1 MPLNPDPT
9 EIAQSGDFTMQER
22 ETMLGETQANVTF
35 RVTTSGHRPLGN
47 RGELSGVAKLDP
59 EEARQHVEQARDRA
73 MEDAMTRLGQIA
85 TEINERL
92 NTENDLTEDQ
102 RRRLQ
107 EQRDF
112 ILRKTTSG
120 NRTIGQMDLPGLGSY
135 SNDPIIVKATVLHRQ
150 VLNQAGNDAIFESLG
165 IQGGEERGTAML
177 TRAVGTSKVDQLLGT
192 NIISEER
199 FGVDEQGRT
208 IGISVRVDG
217 FGAIGKLPGNR
228 EYQLDID
235 YSRHE
240 VQKGLYDLEVLDYIT
255 GQIDRHPGNIFI
267 DPETGEVKGIDNDLC
282 FPSLSREQMLAGL
295 RDAGG
300 KAVYNKPLFM
310 HEDTA
315 RKIEALD
322 PEQLRETLSALK
334 YPGRGEHGKL
344 SPEEVEGAVVRLVEM
359 KEHVQDLRRTGH
371 VVTEFTRET
380 YDEAVQHQKDSYAE
394 QRADNLTVSGRS
406 MDTVE
411 DPMLVDMVHKTSY
424 IGSIFCEQRKTDL
437 AQLEKNV
444 VRVPLDPEG
453 VRTETNST
461 GKSTRSEEHVEFAR
475 LEKGRREEL
484 RPTET
489 APQQQDF
496 DRLDQRVAR
505 MQRRLDRLER
515 PNLWDKFRA
524 IWHGGVEGA
533 KQAFNGKK
541 QEALQEIEARKEII
555 ESNIKLT
562 LDQESGGR
570 WGEAKQNVQNE
581 RLQRV
586 QQENLGLKQGVDN
599 NEIVLGEEIGGK
611 FVFDPDKLQVVDR
624 SPQKTGFILKEPSQI
639 EIVID
644 EVSVDGDDLSV
655 EEPKPGLQKQGS
667 VRDLYKDS
675 SKGDKNLKP
684 QNEVEIGDDTVR
696 SQVELK
702 KGETE
707 TQKGPVVKF

>member
-1 MPLNPDPT
+1 MPLDFDPT

-22 ETMLGETQANVTF
+22 ETMHGEAQANVTF
-35 RVTTSGHRPLGN
+35 RVTTSGHRALGA
-47 RGELSGVAKLDP
+47 RGELSGIAKLDP

-73 MEDAMTRLGQIA
+73 MEEAMTRLGQIA
-85 TEINERL
+85 TEINQRL

-120 NRTIGQMDLPGLGSY
+120 SRTIGQMDLPGLGNY
-135 SNDPIIVKATVLHRQ
+135 SNDPIIVKAVTLHRQ
-150 VLNQAGNDAIFESLG
+150 VMNQMGNDAIFQSLG
-165 IQGGEERGTAML
+165 VQTGEGRDTAML

-217 FGAIGKLPGNR
+217 FGVIGKLPGNR

-255 GQIDRHPGNIFI
+255 GQIDRHAGNIFI

-282 FPSLSREQMLAGL
+282 FPSLSREQMLSDL

-315 RKIEALD
+315 RKIEELD
-322 PEQLRETLSALK
+322 PGQLRETLGALK
-334 YPGRGEHGKL
+334 YPGRGERGKL
-344 SPEEVEGAVVRLVEM
+344 SPEEIEGAVTRLNEM
-359 KEHVQDLRRTGH
+359 KQHVRDLRGTGH
-371 VVTEFTRET
+371 VVTEFTKET

-394 QRADNLTVSGRS
+394 QRADNMTVSGRS

-424 IGSIFCEQRKTDL
+424 IGSILCEQRKTDL
-437 AQLEKNV
+437 AQLENV
-444 VRVPLDPEG
+444 GRVRLDPEE

-461 GKSTRSEEHVEFAR
+461 GKSTRGEEHVEFAR
-475 LEKGRREEL
+475 LEKERRTEL

-489 APQQQDF
+489 APLQEDL
-496 DRLDQRVAR
+496 DRLNQRVAR
-505 MQRRLDRLER
+505 MQQRRDRLEH
-515 PNLWDKFRA
+515 PNLWDRFRA

-533 KQAFNGKK
+533 KRAFEGKRD
-541 QEALQEIEARKEII
+541 EAIQDIAARKEII
-555 ESNIKLT
+555 ESNIKIT
-562 LDQESGGR
+562 LDQESGAR
-570 WGEAKQNVQNE
+570 WNEAKQNVQNE

-644 EVSVDGDDLSV
+644 EVSINGDDLSQ
-655 EEPKPGLQKQGS
+655 EEPKPELQKQGS
-667 VRDLYKDS
+667 VRDLLKDS
-675 SKGDKNLKP
+675 RKGDKDLKP